1 MTPVQENEKAI
12 EVLPL
17 ADQLRLCRD
26 LPRFIG
32 RAPVELDWQR
42 PVIGE
47 CVRDDSSH
55 RVKRPVQ
62 RVRSFLPMFRASV
75 IIPALNSA
83 NSVRAC
89 VASVLANDYGDFEVI
104 VVDDGSVDE
113 TARIAESFQD
123 SRVRVLISGRSIGA
137 GACRNLGARAAR
149 GALLFFLDADCVAD
163 PNWLRVGCEL
173 FADDTVHGVEG
184 AVHYAE
190 KNPVLQDKIPINPL
204 YNLRCVDPING
215 KGGDFAAGNMAY
227 RATTFAAVSGFDA
240 PRFRDGRED
249 TDLGL
254 RVADKGAV
262 LFEPRMRVV
271 HRHERW
277 TAKTLLQNARR
288 YEADVLLLKLHG
300 DFCYRRGV
308 VLHPDLLLG
317 LLFPPLLVLRLW
329 PWLGSARDFVFLF
342 VVYAY
347 LAKLRWH
354 IWRAALKHKILAL

>member
-1 MTPVQENEKAI
+1 MI
-12 EVLPL
+12 ESCERRWDGP
-17 ADQLRLCRD
+17 
-26 LPRFIG
+26 
-32 RAPVELDWQR
+32 
-42 PVIGE
+42 
-47 CVRDDSSH
+47 SH
-55 RVKRPVQ
+55 RVQRPVQ
-62 RVRSFLPMFRASV
+62 RIRSFRTMFQASV

-83 NSVRAC
+83 SSVQAW
-89 VASVLANDYGDFEVI
+89 VASVLASDRGNFEVI
-104 VVDDGSVDE
+104 VVDDGSADE

-123 SRVRVLISGRSIGA
+123 SRVRVLSSGRSIGA
-137 GACRNLGARAAR
+137 GACRNIGARAAR

-184 AVHYAE
+184 AVYYAE
-190 KNPVLQDKIPINPL
+190 KQPVLQDKIPINPL

-215 KGGDFAAGNMAY
+215 MGGDFAAGNVAY
-227 RATTFAAVSGFDA
+227 RATIFAAVGGFDVM
-240 PRFRDGRED
+240 RFRDGRED

-288 YEADVLLLKLHG
+288 YEADVLILKLHG
-300 DFCYRRGV
+300 DFRYRWGV

-317 LLFPPLLVLRLW
+317 LLLPPLLVLRLW
-329 PWLGSARDFVFLF
+329 PSLRRGRDFVFLF

-347 LAKLRWH
+347 LATLRWH
-354 IWRAALKHKILAL
+354 IWRAALKYKVLVL